1 MKNFQFSPVSASA
14 SFLSGMSALV
24 TGQNRLA
31 IELQL
36 QAGAK
41 LDLNPETFGY
51 EEFKAIQHWL
61 TSEDLENSVVYAE
74 KLEDFLNS
82 LVQSD
87 PKRVFT
93 RSESWKGTDG
103 NLNFEDKFRN
113 KWLNE
118 LLFLA
123 EDVAQGKQYREP
135 KDAPFRAVRAAAIER
150 ILAAGKDFYEG
161 GLQVLS
167 EGENGPE
174 VIDTT
179 LVEFDASKT
188 SHLATFFYDLSKR
201 VVEKRVELHNRI
213 AGVVA
218 DILEE
223 GGQDAQAWLDIEAAY
238 AETFGGKTTPKV
250 YIRGGALKRGAS
262 AEGTTKKTRFDKQQ
276 AFAAKIEGF
285 MLIAEMHET
294 EAADFLAL
302 ILEIGDLTQI
312 LKTFEKHLPGFVSD
326 AEYKALVKQHGRAN
340 VHTHRNALAKQK
352 REAFE
357 ADEVVVATKA
367 MNDDFKQAVRGL
379 NTHWNCFKSKQVIT
393 GQTA

>member
-1 MKNFQFSPVSASA
+1 MKNFTFSPVSASA
-14 SFLSGMSALV
+14 SFLLGMSALLA
-24 TGQNRLA
+24 GQNRLA

-74 KLEDFLNS
+74 KLQDFLDA
-82 LVQSD
+82 LRKSD

-93 RSESWKGTDG
+93 RSVSWEKTDG
-103 NLNFEDKFRN
+103 NLDFEDRFRN

-123 EDVAQGKQYREP
+123 EDVAQGKTYREP
-135 KDAPFRAVRAAAIER
+135 KDAPFRAVRAAGIER

-201 VVEKRVELHNRI
+201 VIEKRVDLHNRI

-238 AETFGGKTTPKV
+238 AETQGTKAAPTLYARGGVLGGKSK
-250 YIRGGALKRGAS
+250 GGFKS
-262 AEGTTKKTRFDKQQ
+262 RFDKQQ
-276 AFAAKIEGF
+276 AFAAKIQGF
-285 MLIAEMHET
+285 MLIAEMHES

-340 VHTHRNALAKQK
+340 VHAHRNALAKQK

-357 ADEVVVATKA
+357 QDEVVVATKA
-367 MNDDFKQAVRGL
+367 MNDEFKNAVRGL
-379 NTHWNCFKSKQVIT
+379 NTHWNCFKSQKVIT